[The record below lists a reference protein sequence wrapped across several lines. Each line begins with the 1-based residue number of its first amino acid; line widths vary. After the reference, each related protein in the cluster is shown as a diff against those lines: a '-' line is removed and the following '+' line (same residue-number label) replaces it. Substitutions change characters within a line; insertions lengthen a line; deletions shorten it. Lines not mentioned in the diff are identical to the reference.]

1 MGGGCRDTFF
11 AIQTGQVSHQT
22 KSEARRTPVR
32 NHFFFSAAAAL
43 AMLALSPVMHGQDAS
58 PQGHVPDISG
68 VWQVTKY
75 QPKMFP
81 NGAAPLAPWGEA
93 KFKTANPE
101 TNDPNLGCL
110 PTGVPRLMFV
120 PLPLEIVQTP
130 ARVVI
135 IHEGVQALREIYLN
149 RPHPKDLDPTF
160 SGDSVGKWEGDTLV
174 VDTIGFNDKT
184 WLDAVGLPHSEKM
197 HVSER
202 IRRAD
207 HDTLIDDVTI
217 DDPMAYTKPFT
228 VQQVYKLK
236 PGWEIQEYVCE
247 ENNKYT
253 YQGK

>member
-1 MGGGCRDTFF
+1 MALLVLC
-11 AIQTGQVSHQT
+11 
-22 KSEARRTPVR
+22 
-32 NHFFFSAAAAL
+32 SATR
-43 AMLALSPVMHGQDAS
+43 SQDAS
-58 PQGHVPDISG
+58 HAGAAPDISG

-81 NGAAPLAPWGEA
+81 SGGAPLTAWGEA

-130 ARVVI
+130 TRVVI

-149 RPHPKDLDPTF
+149 RQHPADLDPTF
-160 SGDSVGKWEGDTLV
+160 SGDSVGKWEGDTLA
-174 VDTIGFNDKT
+174 VDTVGFNDKT

-202 IRRAD
+202 IHRAD
-207 HDTLIDDVTI
+207 HDTLVDDVTVE
-217 DDPMAYTKPFT
+217 DSKAYTKPFT
-228 VQQVYKLK
+228 VQQVYKLRA
-236 PGWEIQEYVCE
+236 GWEIQEYVCE

>member
-1 MGGGCRDTFF
+1 M
-11 AIQTGQVSHQT
+11 
-22 KSEARRTPVR
+22 R
-32 NHFFFSAAAAL
+32 NQFTIAAAAVV
-43 AMLALSPVMHGQDAS
+43 AIFVLSPATHSQDAS
-58 PQGHVPDISG
+58 HAGAAADISG
-68 VWQVTKY
+68 VWQVPKY
-75 QPKMFP
+75 QSKMFP
-81 NGAAPLAPWGEA
+81 NGGAPLTAWGEA

-130 ARVVI
+130 TRVVI
-135 IHEGVQALREIYLN
+135 IHEGVQALREVYLN
-149 RPHPKDLDPTF
+149 RQHAADLDPTF
-160 SGDSVGKWEGDTLV
+160 SGDSIGKWEGDTLV

-184 WLDAVGLPHSEKM
+184 WLDAAGLPHSEKM

-202 IRRAD
+202 IRRTD
-207 HDTLIDDVTI
+207 HDTLVDEVTVE
-217 DDPMAYTKPFT
+217 DSKAYTKPFT

>member
-1 MGGGCRDTFF
+1 
-11 AIQTGQVSHQT
+11 
-22 KSEARRTPVR
+22 VR
-32 NHFFFSAAAAL
+32 NQFIFGAAVVTAL
-43 AMLALSPVMHGQDAS
+43 LVVCPATRSQDAS
-58 PQGHVPDISG
+58 HAGAAPDISG

-81 NGAAPLAPWGEA
+81 NGGAPLTAWGEA

-130 ARVVI
+130 TRVVI
-135 IHEGVQALREIYLN
+135 IHEGVQALREIHLN
-149 RPHPKDLDPTF
+149 RQHPADLDPTF
-160 SGDSVGKWEGDTLV
+160 SGDSVGKWEGDTLA
-174 VDTIGFNDKT
+174 VDTVGFNDKT

-202 IRRAD
+202 IHRAD
-207 HDTLIDDVTI
+207 HDTLVDDVTVE
-217 DDPMAYTKPFT
+217 DSKAYTKPFT

>member
-1 MGGGCRDTFF
+1 
-11 AIQTGQVSHQT
+11 
-22 KSEARRTPVR
+22 VR
-32 NHFFFSAAAAL
+32 NQLIFSAAAVVA
-43 AMLALSPVMHGQDAS
+43 AFALSSATHAQSSAQQS
-58 PQGHVPDISG
+58 PTPDISG

-75 QPKMFP
+75 QPRMFP
-81 NGAAPLAPWGEA
+81 NGGAPLAPWGEA
-93 KFKTANPE
+93 KFKAANPE

-130 ARVVI
+130 TRVI
-135 IHEGVQALREIYLN
+135 IVHEGVQALREIYLN
-149 RPHPKDLDPTF
+149 RQHPKDLDPTF

-202 IRRAD
+202 IHRGD
-207 HDTLIDDVTI
+207 HDTLVDDVTI

-228 VQQVYKLK
+228 VQQLYKLR

>member
-1 MGGGCRDTFF
+1 M
-11 AIQTGQVSHQT
+11 
-22 KSEARRTPVR
+22 R
-32 NHFFFSAAAAL
+32 NQFISSAAAVMAL
-43 AMLALSPVMHGQDAS
+43 LVLCPATRSQDVSHA
-58 PQGHVPDISG
+58 GAAPDISG

-75 QPKMFP
+75 QPKMFV
-81 NGAAPLAPWGEA
+81 NGGAPLTAWGET

-130 ARVVI
+130 TRVVI

-149 RPHPKDLDPTF
+149 RQHPADLDPTF
-160 SGDSVGKWEGDTLV
+160 SGDSVGKWEDDTLV
-174 VDTIGFNDKT
+174 VDTTGFNDKT
-184 WLDAVGLPHSEKM
+184 WLDAVGLPYSEKM
-197 HVSER
+197 HVSEH

-217 DDPMAYTKPFT
+217 EDAMAYTKPFT
-228 VQQVYKLK
+228 VQQIYKLK

-247 ENNKYT
+247 ENNKYK

>member
-1 MGGGCRDTFF
+1 M
-11 AIQTGQVSHQT
+11 
-22 KSEARRTPVR
+22 P
-32 NHFFFSAAAAL
+32 NHLIFSAAAVAV
-43 AMLALSPVMHGQDAS
+43 LALSAAARGQNAT
-58 PQGHVPDISG
+58 QQTHTPDFSG

-81 NGAAPLAPWGEA
+81 NGGAPLAPWGEA
-93 KFKTANPE
+93 KFKIANPE

-120 PLPLEIVQTP
+120 PLPMEIVQTP

-135 IHEGVQALREIYLN
+135 IHEGVQALREIYVN
-149 RPHPKDLDPTF
+149 REHPKDPDPTY
-160 SGDSVGKWEGDTLV
+160 SGDSVAKWEGDTLV
-174 VDTIGFNDKT
+174 VDTIGFNDRT

-197 HVSER
+197 HVTER
-202 IRRAD
+202 IRRTD
-207 HDTLIDDVTI
+207 HDTLVDDLTI
-217 DDPMAYTKPFT
+217 DDPKAYTKPFAA
-228 VQQVYKLK
+228 QQVYKLK

>member
-1 MGGGCRDTFF
+1 MTAVIHSPQPEGIAQPVRPR
-11 AIQTGQVSHQT
+11 QKQ
-22 KSEARRTPVR
+22 EAPVR
-32 NHFFFSAAAAL
+32 NQFTIAAAAVV
-43 AMLALSPVMHGQDAS
+43 AIFVLSPATRSQDAS
-58 PQGHVPDISG
+58 HAGAAADISG

-75 QPKMFP
+75 QAKMFP
-81 NGAAPLAPWGEA
+81 NGGAPLTAWGEA

-130 ARVVI
+130 TRVVI
-135 IHEGVQALREIYLN
+135 IHEGVQALREVYLN
-149 RPHPKDLDPTF
+149 RQHAADLDPTF
-160 SGDSVGKWEGDTLV
+160 SGDSIGKWEGDTLV

-184 WLDAVGLPHSEKM
+184 WLDAAGLPHSEKM

-207 HDTLIDDVTI
+207 HDTLVDEVTVE
-217 DDPMAYTKPFT
+217 DSKAYTKPFT

>member
-1 MGGGCRDTFF
+1 M
-11 AIQTGQVSHQT
+11 
-22 KSEARRTPVR
+22 R
-32 NHFFFSAAAAL
+32 NQFIFGAAAVIAVL
-43 AMLALSPVMHGQDAS
+43 VLSSMTHGQDAS
-58 PQGHVPDISG
+58 HAGAVPDISG

-81 NGAAPLAPWGEA
+81 VGSPPLTAWGEA

-130 ARVVI
+130 TRVVI

-149 RPHPKDLDPTF
+149 RQHPADLDPNF

-184 WLDAVGLPHSEKM
+184 WLDAVGLPHSEKL
-197 HVSER
+197 HVTER

-207 HDTLIDDVTI
+207 HDALIDDVTI
-217 DDPMAYTKPFT
+217 EDSQAYTKTFT

-253 YQGK
+253 YRGK

>member
-1 MGGGCRDTFF
+1 
-11 AIQTGQVSHQT
+11 
-22 KSEARRTPVR
+22 VR
-32 NHFFFSAAAAL
+32 NQFILGAAVVMAL
-43 AMLALSPVMHGQDAS
+43 LVVCPATRSQDAS
-58 PQGHVPDISG
+58 HAGAAPDISG

-81 NGAAPLAPWGEA
+81 NGGAPLTAWGEA

-130 ARVVI
+130 TRVVI

-149 RPHPKDLDPTF
+149 RQHAADLDPTF
-160 SGDSVGKWEGDTLV
+160 SGDSVGKWESDTLA
-174 VDTIGFNDKT
+174 VDTVGFNDKT

-202 IRRAD
+202 IRRTD
-207 HDTLIDDVTI
+207 HDTLVDDVTVE
-217 DDPMAYTKPFT
+217 DSKAYTKPFT

-247 ENNKYT
+247 ENNKCT

>member
-1 MGGGCRDTFF
+1 VGNQFIFR
-11 AIQTGQVSHQT
+11 
-22 KSEARRTPVR
+22 
-32 NHFFFSAAAAL
+32 AAVVMAL
-43 AMLALSPVMHGQDAS
+43 LVLCPAMRGQDAS
-58 PQGHVPDISG
+58 HAGAAPDISG

-81 NGAAPLAPWGEA
+81 NGGAPLTPWGEA

-130 ARVVI
+130 TRVVI

-149 RPHPKDLDPTF
+149 RQHPADLDPTF
-160 SGDSVGKWEGDTLV
+160 SGDSVGKWEGDTLA
-174 VDTIGFNDKT
+174 VDTVGFNDKT

-197 HVSER
+197 HVTER

-207 HDTLIDDVTI
+207 HDTLVDDITVE
-217 DDPMAYTKPFT
+217 DSKAYTKPFT
-228 VQQVYKLK
+228 VEQVYKLRA
-236 PGWEIQEYVCE
+236 GWEIQEYVCE

>member
-1 MGGGCRDTFF
+1 
-11 AIQTGQVSHQT
+11 
-22 KSEARRTPVR
+22 VR
-32 NHFFFSAAAAL
+32 NQFISSAAAVMAL
-43 AMLALSPVMHGQDAS
+43 LVLCPATRGQDAS
-58 PQGHVPDISG
+58 HAGAVPDISG

-81 NGAAPLAPWGEA
+81 NGGAPLTAWGEA

-130 ARVVI
+130 TRVVI

-149 RPHPKDLDPTF
+149 RQHPADLDPTF
-160 SGDSVGKWEGDTLV
+160 SGDSVGKWEGDTLA
-174 VDTIGFNDKT
+174 VDTVGFNDKT

-207 HDTLIDDVTI
+207 HDTLVDDVTVE
-217 DDPMAYTKPFT
+217 DSKAYTRPFT

-236 PGWEIQEYVCE
+236 AGWEIQEYVCE
-247 ENNKYT
+247 ENNKYK

>member
-1 MGGGCRDTFF
+1 
-11 AIQTGQVSHQT
+11 
-22 KSEARRTPVR
+22 VR
-32 NHFFFSAAAAL
+32 NQFIFLGAAVVAMFFLSRGTRAQDPSHAAAA
-43 AMLALSPVMHGQDAS
+43 
-58 PQGHVPDISG
+58 PDISG

-75 QPKMFP
+75 QPKMFA
-81 NGAAPLAPWGEA
+81 NGGAPLTPWGEA

-149 RPHPKDLDPTF
+149 RQHSADLDPTF

-253 YQGK
+253 YHGK

>member
-1 MGGGCRDTFF
+1 M
-11 AIQTGQVSHQT
+11 
-22 KSEARRTPVR
+22 R
-32 NHFFFSAAAAL
+32 NRFIFSAAAGIAL
-43 AMLALSPVMHGQDAS
+43 LAPATRAQNSAPQTAM
-58 PQGHVPDISG
+58 PDLTG

-81 NGAAPLAPWGEA
+81 NGGAPLAPWGEA
-93 KFKTANPE
+93 KFKSANPE

-120 PLPLEIVQTP
+120 PLPLEIVQTST
-130 ARVVI
+130 RVVI

-149 RPHPKDLDPTF
+149 RDHPSDLDATF
-160 SGDSVGKWEGDTLV
+160 SGDSIGKWQGDTLV

-202 IRRAD
+202 IRRVN
-207 HDTLIDDVTI
+207 HDTLTDDVTI
-217 DDPMAYTKPFT
+217 EDAKAYTKPFS

-247 ENNKYT
+247 ENNKYK
-253 YQGK
+253 YEGK

>member
-1 MGGGCRDTFF
+1 
-11 AIQTGQVSHQT
+11 
-22 KSEARRTPVR
+22 VR
-32 NHFFFSAAAAL
+32 NGVIFSAAAVV
-43 AMLALSPVMHGQDAS
+43 AMLVLSFAARSQDAARAGS
-58 PQGHVPDISG
+58 APDLSG

-75 QPKMFP
+75 QPRMLP
-81 NGAAPLAPWGEA
+81 NGGAPLTPWGEA

-101 TNDPNLGCL
+101 TNDPNQGCL

-130 ARVVI
+130 TRVVI
-135 IHEGVQALREIYLN
+135 IHEGVQSLREIYLN
-149 RPHPKDLDPTF
+149 RQHPQDLDPTF

-184 WLDAVGLPHSEKM
+184 WLDAAGLPHSEKM
-197 HVSER
+197 HVTER
-202 IRRAD
+202 IRRSD
-207 HDTLIDDVTI
+207 HDTLVDDVTVE
-217 DDPMAYTKPFT
+217 DSKAYTKPFT

-236 PGWEIQEYVCE
+236 PGWEVQEYVCE